1 MTSLLVGLTSR
12 LARVEGEAATLKR
25 KEDMAAIR
33 SKQVKLQTQL
43 AEAKCLQVYCRC
55 SSKVAFAGVTR
66 TVFVSE
72 SSFQRKNKH
81 LKIKIICNNDFFALF
96 M

>member
-12 LARVEGEAATLKR
+12 LARVEGEAATPKR

-43 AEAKCLQVYCRC
+43 AEAKCLQVY
-55 SSKVAFAGVTR
+55 
-66 TVFVSE
+66 
-72 SSFQRKNKH
+72 
-81 LKIKIICNNDFFALF
+81 
-96 M
+96 

>member
-1 MTSLLVGLTSR
+1 MKCCRLVYVYYCICLQVESMTSLLVGLTSR

-66 TVFVSE
+66 TVFCE
-72 SSFQRKNKH
+72 
-81 LKIKIICNNDFFALF
+81 
-96 M
+96 